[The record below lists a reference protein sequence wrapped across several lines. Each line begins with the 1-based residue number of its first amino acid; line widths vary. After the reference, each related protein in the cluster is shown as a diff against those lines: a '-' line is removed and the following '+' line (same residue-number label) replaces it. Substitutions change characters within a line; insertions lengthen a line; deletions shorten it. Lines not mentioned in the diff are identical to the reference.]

1 MHKRCRGIR
10 SRLNQNGTFKC
21 WRCASQESDKLG
33 ECLEQQI
40 TLSVV
45 GSFYLGGTIG
55 ASKGTVKSV
64 FFKKKKQQIN
74 KV

>member
-10 SRLNQNGTFKC
+10 SRLNQDGTFKC

-40 TLSVV
+40 TLTVAS
-45 GSFYLGGTIG
+45 SFHLGGTIG
-55 ASKGTVKSV
+55 ASKGTVKSF
-64 FFKKKKQQIN
+64 FFKKQQQMN

>member
-1 MHKRCRGIR
+1 MYKRCRGIR
-10 SRLNQNGTFKC
+10 SRLNQDGTFKC

-40 TLSVV
+40 TLTVA
-45 GSFYLGGTIG
+45 GSFHLGGTIG

-64 FFKKKKQQIN
+64 FFKKQQQMN